1 VTFGLDS
8 KLVVDNF
15 NNNAIDD
22 SEFGDIIKDCKN
34 IFHLISQ
41 TFMLSLIG
49 DKQIILLIILLE

>member
-22 SEFGDIIKDCKN
+22 SEFGDTIKDCKN

-41 TFMLSLIG
+41 TLMLSLIG